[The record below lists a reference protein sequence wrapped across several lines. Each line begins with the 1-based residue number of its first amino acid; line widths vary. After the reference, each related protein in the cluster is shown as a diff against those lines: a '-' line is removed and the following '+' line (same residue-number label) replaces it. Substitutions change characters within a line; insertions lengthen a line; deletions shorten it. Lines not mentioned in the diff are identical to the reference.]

1 MTNKNEFKGIEN
13 IKYVGE
19 GLFMSTN
26 YDLFHFYKGN
36 RYTILSCFDENTVS
50 SREHKDALN
59 KQKVIEK
66 SFRLYA
72 QEQNSMSEF
81 LFDKDCPIL
90 IAKLDGEYLIVEGQ
104 NRLAFCAIN
113 SLPFYFRLL
122 HVNNS
127 DELMSFIKRFNYT
140 KNAWTKSQQIG
151 SEARLGNKYAQ
162 EIINIEKKYEIPQ
175 NIVIYFTLGKS
186 AHKSTVDFTVTP
198 FDITNAHKIAKIIRQ
213 VAFLSAST
221 EKKAL
226 SLMKDNRYAN
236 FIIKMME
243 TNQKSILL
251 KAAHTHK
258 VNKIKGATCI
268 ANYADAFGLTNYI

>member
-1 MTNKNEFKGIEN
+1 
-13 IKYVGE
+13 
-19 GLFMSTN
+19 
-26 YDLFHFYKGN
+26 
-36 RYTILSCFDENTVS
+36 
-50 SREHKDALN
+50 
-59 KQKVIEK
+59 
-66 SFRLYA
+66 
-72 QEQNSMSEF
+72 MSEF

-175 NIVIYFTLGKS
+175 TDCGW
-186 AHKSTVDFTVTP
+186 
-198 FDITNAHKIAKIIRQ
+198 
-213 VAFLSAST
+213 
-221 EKKAL
+221 EK
-226 SLMKDNRYAN
+226 R
-236 FIIKMME
+236 
-243 TNQKSILL
+243 
-251 KAAHTHK
+251 TH
-258 VNKIKGATCI
+258 NSR
-268 ANYADAFGLTNYI
+268 